1 MADIGVTIGTVLFG
15 FSIIGML
22 LLLLAVGIGVT
33 GMFLWGIVKLI
44 QYMLAPPTVRVRRR
58 R

>member
-1 MADIGVTIGTVLFG
+1 MDDIEVTIGAVLLS

-22 LLLLAVGIGVT
+22 LLLLAVGVGLT
-33 GMFLWGIVKLI
+33 CAFLWGIVKLI
-44 QYMLAPPTVRVRRR
+44 QYVMAPPTVRVRRR